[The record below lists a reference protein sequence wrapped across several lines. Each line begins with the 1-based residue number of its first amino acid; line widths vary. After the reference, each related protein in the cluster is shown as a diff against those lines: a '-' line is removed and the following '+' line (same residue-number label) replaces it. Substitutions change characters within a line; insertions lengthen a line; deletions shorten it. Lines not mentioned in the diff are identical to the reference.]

1 MTPPLFGLWP
11 LTEVFMD
18 FPDLAAALTIIATIV
33 GTTVRVMA
41 KLNAIDRE
49 LLEARRDLADYG
61 TRIRRIEEKL
71 DL

>member
-1 MTPPLFGLWP
+1 
-11 LTEVFMD
+11 MD

-61 TRIRRIEEKL
+61 NRIRRIEEKL

>member
-1 MTPPLFGLWP
+1 M
-11 LTEVFMD
+11 E

-61 TRIRRIEEKL
+61 NRIRRIEEKL

>member
-1 MTPPLFGLWP
+1 
-11 LTEVFMD
+11 MD

-49 LLEARRDLADYG
+49 LLEARRDLASYG

-71 DL
+71 GL

>member
-1 MTPPLFGLWP
+1 
-11 LTEVFMD
+11 MD

-49 LLEARRDLADYG
+49 LLEARRDLANYG
-61 TRIRRIEEKL
+61 TRIRRIEEKIGL
-71 DL
+71 

>member
-1 MTPPLFGLWP
+1 
-11 LTEVFMD
+11 MD

-49 LLEARRDLADYG
+49 LLEARRDLSDYG
-61 TRIRRIEEKL
+61 NRIRRIEEKL

>member
-1 MTPPLFGLWP
+1 MPFA
-11 LTEVFMD
+11 
-18 FPDLAAALTIIATIV
+18 DLAAALTIIATIV

-61 TRIRRIEEKL
+61 SRIRRIEEKL
-71 DL
+71 HL

>member
-1 MTPPLFGLWP
+1 
-11 LTEVFMD
+11 MD

-61 TRIRRIEEKL
+61 SRIRRIEEKL
-71 DL
+71 QL

>member
-1 MTPPLFGLWP
+1 M
-11 LTEVFMD
+11 E

-61 TRIRRIEEKL
+61 YRIRRIEEKL

>member
-1 MTPPLFGLWP
+1 M
-11 LTEVFMD
+11 E

-49 LLEARRDLADYG
+49 LLEARRDLSDYG
-61 TRIRRIEEKL
+61 NRIRRIEEKL

>member
-1 MTPPLFGLWP
+1 
-11 LTEVFMD
+11 MD

-61 TRIRRIEEKL
+61 SRIRRIEEKL
-71 DL
+71 HL

>member
-1 MTPPLFGLWP
+1 
-11 LTEVFMD
+11 MD

-49 LLEARRDLADYG
+49 LLEARRDLANYG
-61 TRIRRIEEKL
+61 ARIRRIEEKIGL
-71 DL
+71 